1 MKTKWILSIVL
12 AAAVSAPAFAQ
23 TTPLGDNIAPTAVPS
38 QFGLRPVV
46 QGSMIAWGDYNAGVV
61 GGSSVNGC
69 IYMYD
74 VNTAALN
81 WVGTTDNN
89 VWPADWEEVSWTAA
103 WAPWTPQIGLE
114 GDYLYY
120 SNIWSDNAESARRY
134 QISTGIS
141 TRYSNLG
148 QQKHFADGNAAGMLV
163 VQDWEGNMTARL
175 IDANT
180 WDGTNASAVFSAQ
193 SNEFGTA
200 PRISGNI
207 MTWQDDHASAE
218 GIGMYNLTTATQS
231 MILSFDPTPTVDIT
245 GDGIADKPAL
255 DARFPQISNDGS
267 KIVTWV
273 NHWDNLLIDQA
284 GSANDKPATDI
295 RVYDVATG
303 VWTVLVD
310 QLATDEQPWI
320 DGDYLV
326 WDRFVAA
333 NNWDIMGMKISTG
346 EVFVI
351 DAGSRNARYASVDA
365 SGLVAWSVDNTSLG
379 SWNGTIHYTMIPEPA
394 SLALLAL
401 GGLALLRR
409 R

>member
-1 MKTKWILSIVL
+1 MKKWILSLVL

-38 QFGLRPVV
+38 TFGLRPVV
-46 QGSMIAWGDYNAGVV
+46 QGSMIAWGDFLGGVN
-61 GGSSVNGC
+61 GGNGLNGC

-89 VWPADWEEVSWTAA
+89 VWPADWEEVSWIAP

-120 SNIWSDNAESARRY
+120 NNIWSDNGESARRY

-163 VQDWEGNMTARL
+163 IQDWEGNMTASL

-180 WDGTNASAVFSAQ
+180 WDGNITSAAFTAHSD
-193 SNEFGTA
+193 EFGTA
-200 PRISGNI
+200 PRISGNT
-207 MTWQDDHASAE
+207 MVWQEDLPASD
-218 GIGMYNLTTATQS
+218 GIGMYDLGTATQS
-231 MILSFDPTPTVDIT
+231 TILSLDRTLTVDT
-245 GDGIADKPAL
+245 NGDTIADKPAL
-255 DARFPQISNDGS
+255 EARFPQVSNDGS
-267 KIVTWV
+267 KVVTWV
-273 NHWDNLLIDQA
+273 RHWDNLGVNGQA
-284 GSANDKPATDI
+284 KTDI

-310 QLATDEQPWI
+310 QQGVDEQPWI
-320 DGDYLV
+320 DGDFVV
-326 WDRFVAA
+326 WDRLIGTG
-333 NNWDIMGMKISTG
+333 NWDVMGMQISTG

-351 DAGSRNARYASVDA
+351 DAGSRNARYPSVDA
-365 SGLVAWSVDNTSLG
+365 SGLVAWAVDDPTISNI
-379 SWNGTIHYTMIPEPA
+379 WNAQIHYTMVPEPA

-401 GGLALLRR
+401 GGLAMIRR